1 MILIVLLYFFCC
13 FNNKKIPSCI
23 AAKAYD
29 RTGYIIPNHP
39 YIIRTSI
46 LSAVTGLF
54 RPLLL

>member
-1 MILIVLLYFFCC
+1 MILIVLLYLFAALTT
-13 FNNKKIPSCI
+13 KIPSCI